1 MCGRGSERWR
11 ELMDATRAVAVE
23 LVDEG
28 VVDITQRGEKVDAM
42 NEPIRGP
49 IRLRLAEKRDARF
62 TETDASVGT
71 FQPSSHTGDEAMKG
85 GVTCVG
91 RPPDTKAHRRVRK
104 GISLP
109 RDANAKRRMTR
120 RDA

>member
-28 VVDITQRGEKVDAM
+28 VVDITQRGEKVATLK
-42 NEPIRGP
+42 NEPIRGA
-49 IRLRLAEKRDARF
+49 IRLRLAEKRATQSR
-62 TETDASVGT
+62 ETDVSVGT
-71 FQPSSHTGDEAMKG
+71 FEPSVEKDEAVKG

-91 RPPDTKAHRRVRK
+91 RTPDTTKAHRRVRK
-104 GISLP
+104 GIIP
-109 RDANAKRRMTR
+109 HDAKRRKTR
-120 RDA
+120 RDDA

>member
-1 MCGRGSERWR
+1 MCDRGSERWR
-11 ELMDATRAVAVE
+11 ELMDATRAVALE

-28 VVDITQRGEKVDAM
+28 VVDITQRGVSLKK

-49 IRLRLAEKRDARF
+49 IRLRLAEKRDARRE
-62 TETDASVGT
+62 TEDASVGT
-71 FQPSSHTGDEAMKG
+71 FEPSVEGDETVKG

-91 RPPDTKAHRRVRK
+91 RTPDTTKAHRRVRK
-104 GISLP
+104 GIIP
-109 RDANAKRRMTR
+109 HDAKRRKTR

>member
-1 MCGRGSERWR
+1 
-11 ELMDATRAVAVE
+11 MDATRAVALE

-28 VVDITQRGEKVDAM
+28 VVDITQRGVSLKK

-49 IRLRLAEKRDARF
+49 IRLRLAEKRDARRE
-62 TETDASVGT
+62 TEDASVGT
-71 FQPSSHTGDEAMKG
+71 FEPSVEGDEAVKG

-91 RPPDTKAHRRVRK
+91 RTPDTTKAHRRVRK
-104 GISLP
+104 GIIP
-109 RDANAKRRMTR
+109 HDAKRRKTR

>member
-28 VVDITQRGEKVDAM
+28 VVDITQRGEKVATLK
-42 NEPIRGP
+42 NEPIRGA
-49 IRLRLAEKRDARF
+49 IRLRLAEKRATQSR
-62 TETDASVGT
+62 ETDVSVGT
-71 FQPSSHTGDEAMKG
+71 FEPSVEGDEAVKG

-91 RPPDTKAHRRVRK
+91 RTPDTTKAHRRVRK
-104 GISLP
+104 GIIP
-109 RDANAKRRMTR
+109 HDAKRRKTR
-120 RDA
+120 RDDA